1 MSNIQHPMTNNQYPI
16 SNPHYRQNF
25 ICFVLDYVFFG
36 VGMAFVSQTTVL
48 PSFISQLTHSA
59 PLIGLASTIQTGAWL
74 LPQLIAASYLSD
86 KGRKKPYLLL
96 SAALGRPVFWLMAG
110 VLFLAGDRA
119 PALILWLF
127 FIGLAVF
134 MGTDALAAVAWF
146 DILGKAIPPARRGRL
161 IGAGQVFSGLLTV
174 GAGAVVNAVLGPQG
188 PPFPHNY
195 ALLFFLAGL
204 SLFASWLV
212 MIFLR
217 EPVAATQGNRL
228 PWNAFLPKLWTV
240 LRQNHTFSL
249 VTVVRLVAGLSG
261 MAMPFYVV
269 YATNELHF
277 GAEAIGLFLSS
288 QVVGSI
294 LAGFVWGYLNE
305 RSGSKIVIQWST
317 ILAIAS
323 PLLALLMRPIGHL
336 AGASTIYVYSLI
348 FLAIGVLNSSYMP
361 GFINFVLELAP
372 SEERA
377 TYIALTNTL
386 CGSLLVVPF
395 LGGWLLQAT
404 SYPVLFAATAGGVA
418 LGLVLT
424 FRLEE
429 PRQRDTRKSV
439 DS

>member
-1 MSNIQHPMTNNQYPI
+1 MTNIQYPI
-16 SNPHYRQNF
+16 SNLHYRQNF

-48 PSFISQLTHSA
+48 PSFISQLTDSA

-86 KGRKKPYLLL
+86 KARKKPYLLL
-96 SAALGRPVFWLMAG
+96 PAALGRPVFLLLAG
-110 VLFLAGDRA
+110 VLFLAGDLA
-119 PALILWLF
+119 PALILGLF
-127 FIGLAVF
+127 FVSLAVF

-174 GAGAVVNAVLGPQG
+174 GAGAVINAVLGPQG

-204 SLFASWLV
+204 SFFASLLAIV
-212 MIFLR
+212 FLR
-217 EPVAATQGNRL
+217 EPVKPTQAKRL

-240 LRQNHTFSL
+240 LRKNHAFSL
-249 VTVVRLVAGLSG
+249 VTALRLLTGLGG

-305 RSGSKIVIQWST
+305 RSGSKIVIQCST
-317 ILAIAS
+317 VLGLAS
-323 PLLALLMRPIGHL
+323 PLLALLIRPIGHL
-336 AGASTIYVYSLI
+336 AGASTIYVYSLV
-348 FLAIGVLNSSYMP
+348 FLAIGALNSSYMP
-361 GFINFVLELAP
+361 GFINLVLELAP
-372 SEERA
+372 PEERA
-377 TYIALTNTL
+377 TYIALTNTV
-386 CGSLLVVPF
+386 CGVLLVVPF

-404 SYPVLFAATAGGVA
+404 SYPVLFAATVGGVA
-418 LGLVLT
+418 VGLVLT

-429 PRQRDTRKSV
+429 PRQRYTRKSV